1 MTSRQGNGVPG
12 NRALEDTVSRLI
24 ATILGKKPGSVKP
37 NDPLFSSQAGFDSIS
52 LIELVLRIEDTFDLS
67 ISDEDLDP
75 DVFRSAKTIAFYLRV
90 RLDQVG

>member
-1 MTSRQGNGVPG
+1 
-12 NRALEDTVSRLI
+12 
-24 ATILGKKPGSVKP
+24 LGKKPGSVKP